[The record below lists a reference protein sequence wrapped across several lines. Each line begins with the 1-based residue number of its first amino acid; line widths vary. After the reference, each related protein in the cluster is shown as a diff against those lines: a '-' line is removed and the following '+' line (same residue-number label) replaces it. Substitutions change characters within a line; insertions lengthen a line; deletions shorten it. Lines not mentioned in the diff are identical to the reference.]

1 MQLNHASGTIN
12 ALPRQIAARMFC
24 VMLTYVT
31 LRGRLSDDGC
41 LCSGQDYRQRRPSCL
56 ISSDSDGR
64 TETTESDA
72 HFAVGRYKS
81 EPEEVD
87 QDTCLLQ

>member
-1 MQLNHASGTIN
+1 MQLNPASGTIN
-12 ALPRQIAARMFC
+12 ALPRQIAAHLFC

-31 LRGRLSDDGC
+31 SKKAKLFDF
-41 LCSGQDYRQRRPSCL
+41 P
-56 ISSDSDGR
+56 SDSDDDK
-64 TETTESDA
+64 TETTDSDA
-72 HFAVGRYKS
+72 HLAVECYKS